1 MNPID
6 KLVGNNLRERRV
18 AKGLSQEELAD
29 MIHISYQQIQKY
41 ERGLNRVSA
50 SRLVELSDA
59 LDCEIPAFFVGI
71 KAEIAV
77 AEPRNLNAIRR
88 EQEVIKG
95 YNNLPE
101 VVQSAVANLLS
112 AMEYGKCQ

>member
-18 AKGLSQEELAD
+18 SKGLSQEELAEV
-29 MIHISYQQIQKY
+29 IGISYQQIQKY
-41 ERGLNRVSA
+41 ERGLNRISA
-50 SRLVELSDA
+50 SRLVELSAA

-71 KAEIAV
+71 KADV
-77 AEPRNLNAIRR
+77 VKAEPRNLNEIRR
-88 EQEVIKG
+88 EQEVMKG